1 MLEGNLVSLRAMETE
16 DLEDVLRWVNDREV
30 TLWLTSLRYP
40 MARKDEKKWLDDAPA
55 NSFADGVR
63 LAIET
68 KDGKHIGGINLH
80 RTNPE
85 DRKAGLG
92 IMIGEKDH
100 WSNGYGTDAVLILLK
115 LAFDEMNLH
124 RVWLQVFPENER
136 AIACY
141 LKCGFREEGRLRQEV
156 FQDGRYYDV
165 IVMGVLKD
173 EFAALQNSEPE

>member
-1 MLEGNLVSLRAMETE
+1 MLEGKITNLRPLDIS
-16 DLEDVLRWVNDREV
+16 DLERVYKWINDREV
-30 TLWLTSLRYP
+30 TRYLAARYP
-40 MARKDEKKWLDDAPA
+40 LSRKDEMNWLENSPP
-55 NSFADGVR
+55 NSFSEGVR

-68 KDGKHIGGINLH
+68 KDGQHIGGINLH
-80 RTNPE
+80 RLNPE

-100 WSNGYGTDAVLILLK
+100 WSNGYGTDAVLTLLK

-124 RVWLQVFPENER
+124 RVWLQAFPDNER

-173 EFAALQNSEPE
+173 EFAALQKQEPE